1 MHFGFHWRDIIYR
14 IPPSTHTHTHSFSLS
29 LMDIIMA
36 YHVDHPSVNISK
48 YNNNLLLQV
57 IRLRLNLP
65 KSRGFT
71 SHYLSFKKSGS
82 HGIQKCSCNTNNTNS
97 LTWLKFLQKK
107 KKRLIKKNSL
117 SMNTSIYLWYIPELW
132 DLYWW
137 TIGFLYLFQAK
148 SSILKNSTLLLKSMF

>member
-14 IPPSTHTHTHSFSLS
+14 IPSTHTHTHSFSLS

-107 KKRLIKKNSL
+107 KKKIDKKEFPFNEHKYLPTVYPRVMRLVLVNNRL
-117 SMNTSIYLWYIPELW
+117 FVSI
-132 DLYWW
+132 
-137 TIGFLYLFQAK
+137 
-148 SSILKNSTLLLKSMF
+148 SSQI